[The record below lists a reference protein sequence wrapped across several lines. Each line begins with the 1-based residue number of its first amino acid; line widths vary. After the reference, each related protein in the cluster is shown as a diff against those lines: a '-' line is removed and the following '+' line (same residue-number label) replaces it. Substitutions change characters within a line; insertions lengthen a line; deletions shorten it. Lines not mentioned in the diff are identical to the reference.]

1 MASAED
7 DLLRP
12 VVPLGRGPAGDNA
25 RELHAAILG
34 TVAVKERGRPPEI
47 SLIQLAEDAGVSPAE
62 VIREYQQKG
71 PLAKV
76 LAHVLDLPLELGS
89 DLGLG
94 VRRGRRLKEKT
105 AAMEQHYDLVER
117 LRAGRLK
124 GRMLLEAL
132 REQNPDVK
140 PESIIQAHQRYRR
153 LKQKQS
159 SSASPLAKLFG

>member
-1 MASAED
+1 VASAED

-12 VVPLGRGPAGDNA
+12 VVLPERGLDGDNA
-25 RELHAAILG
+25 QELHAAILG
-34 TVAVKERGRPPEI
+34 TMAVKDRGRPPEI
-47 SLIQLAEDAGVSPAE
+47 RLIQLAEDAGVSPAE
-62 VIREYQQKG
+62 VIRDFQRKG

-76 LAHVLDLPLELGS
+76 LAHVFDLPLELGS
-89 DLGLG
+89 DLGLR

-117 LRAGRLK
+117 LRARRLK
-124 GRMLLEAL
+124 GRTLLEAL

-159 SSASPLAKLFG
+159 SSVSPLAKLFG